1 LKNIIILPAVSNL
14 KFTGISNNT
23 PTEEQVSL
31 FLVTCSFYQTV
42 FLYLHGDKYG
52 SVKFLIKKCLC
63 AMYEQVR
70 AYKIDPEAY
79 ELISKMKSTF
89 FETVLYVWTADMV
102 NKDGDWE
109 LLGIM
114 FEDYSIECLLIWQTY
129 LKVVTEIMGLVTFG
143 VPGSDV
149 IKIAPKRLK
158 KLTDIDETVGSAV
171 NIAKV
176 SHF

>member
-1 LKNIIILPAVSNL
+1 
-14 KFTGISNNT
+14 
-23 PTEEQVSL
+23 
-31 FLVTCSFYQTV
+31 
-42 FLYLHGDKYG
+42 
-52 SVKFLIKKCLC
+52 
-63 AMYEQVR
+63 MYEQVR